1 MGFGFVEYKRRA
13 DAMKALSQ
21 LQGRKLEGH
30 KLELTMTNRNKAKR
44 EVTQGGLK
52 FGSSGL
58 WINMSEAFLFRGKRM
73 CHYEDSHS

>member
-30 KLELTMTNRNKAKR
+30 KLELTMTNRNKVKR

-52 FGSSGL
+52 CSS
-58 WINMSEAFLFRGKRM
+58 SEVLLSTRTTVIAVSLLL
-73 CHYEDSHS
+73 DSHS